1 MHKHT
6 LYFKFII
13 AYLILGV
20 VGFVM
25 IATLG
30 SSMVESQLKNSI
42 ADDLYREATTISGDS
57 LVQNNTSANNLLTL
71 KQYLSTLS
79 DYQNAEIWVLNNQGQ
94 RILSTKTGFSYYDP
108 VTIDGFDPT
117 KWGSYYRTG
126 NFYGSFQE
134 DMLSVLVPI
143 TDRNA
148 LNIRGYV
155 VMHYPMSA
163 LYEQRESLLSIS
175 YILFLIFFVLSL
187 SILLLFTVVVYR
199 PLQKITKGTNEYAAG
214 HLDYEIPLSS
224 GDEIGMLAASLN
236 YMSDVLNQNG
246 EYQRNFIANISHDFR
261 SPLTSIKGYVEAI
274 ADGTI
279 TVEMQGKY
287 LEIVSMEVDRLEKL
301 TSSLLTL
308 NNLEVKSRI
317 MNIRSFD
324 INKIIKNT
332 AASFEGSCTAR
343 KILIELI
350 LTGEHLYVTADMEQ
364 IQQVLYNLLDN
375 AIKFSSDESTITIE
389 TTEKGGTVFVSVKDH
404 GTGIPKESL
413 PKIWERFYK
422 QDSSRG
428 KDRKGTGLGLSI
440 VKEIINAHN
449 QHINVISTEGVGTEF
464 IFTLEKSKS

>member
-79 DYQNAEIWVLNNQGQ
+79 DYQNAEIWILNNQGQ

-279 TVEMQGKY
+279 PVEMQGKY

-375 AIKFSSDESTITIE
+375 AIKFNSDESTITIE

>member
-279 TVEMQGKY
+279 PVEMQGKY

-449 QHINVISTEGVGTEF
+449 QHINVNSTEGVGTEF

>member
-79 DYQNAEIWVLNNQGQ
+79 DYQNAEIWILNNQGQ

-279 TVEMQGKY
+279 PVEMQRKY

>member
-79 DYQNAEIWVLNNQGQ
+79 DYQNAEIWILNNQGQ

-279 TVEMQGKY
+279 PVEMQGKY

-332 AASFEGSCTAR
+332 AASLREAVQPG
-343 KILIELI
+343 
-350 LTGEHLYVTADMEQ
+350 
-364 IQQVLYNLLDN
+364 
-375 AIKFSSDESTITIE
+375 KF
-389 TTEKGGTVFVSVKDH
+389 
-404 GTGIPKESL
+404 
-413 PKIWERFYK
+413 
-422 QDSSRG
+422 
-428 KDRKGTGLGLSI
+428 
-440 VKEIINAHN
+440 
-449 QHINVISTEGVGTEF
+449 
-464 IFTLEKSKS
+464 

>member
-79 DYQNAEIWVLNNQGQ
+79 DYQNAEIWILNNQGQ

-187 SILLLFTVVVYR
+187 SILLLFTVAVYR

-279 TVEMQGKY
+279 PVEMQGKY

>member
-1 MHKHT
+1 MGKRT
-6 LYFKFII
+6 LYLKFIFVYLLFGI
-13 AYLILGV
+13 A
-20 VGFVM
+20 GFLL
-25 IATLG
+25 IATAG
-30 SSMVESQLKNSI
+30 SRMVENRLKDAMGES
-42 ADDLYREATTISGDS
+42 LHREATAISKDP
-57 LVQNNTSANNLLTL
+57 LVQANTSSSNLLSL
-71 KQYLSTLS
+71 NRYLSALS
-79 DYQNAEIWVLNNQGQ
+79 EYQTAQIWILNSQGE
-94 RILSTKTGFSYYDP
+94 RILSTEDGFSYYDP

-126 NFYGSFQE
+126 NFYGSFRQ

-143 TDRNA
+143 TDGTS
-148 LNIRGYV
+148 LYIRGYV
-155 VMHYPMSA
+155 AMHYPMEE
-163 LYEQRESLLSIS
+163 LYRQRESILSVT
-175 YILFLIFFVLSL
+175 YILFLIFFLLSL
-187 SILLLFTVVVYR
+187 SILLLFTLVVYN
-199 PLQKITKGTNEYAAG
+199 PLKKIAKGTNEYAAG
-214 HLDYEIPLSS
+214 HLDYEIPISS
-224 GDEIGMLAASLN
+224 NDEMGTLAASLN
-236 YMSDVLNQNG
+236 YMSDVLNKSG
-246 EYQRNFIANISHDFR
+246 EYQKNFIANISHDFR

-279 TVEMQGKY
+279 PVEMQGRY
-287 LEIVSMEVDRLEKL
+287 LEIVSREVERLEKL

-308 NNLEVKSRI
+308 NNLGVQSRI

-350 LTGEHLYVTADMEQ
+350 LTGEQLYVTADMEQ

-375 AIKFSSDESTITIE
+375 AVKFSSDGSAITIE
-389 TTEKGGTVFVSVKDH
+389 TTEKGGKVFVSVKDR

-464 IFTLEKSKS
+464 IFTLEKTK

>member
-79 DYQNAEIWVLNNQGQ
+79 DYQNAEIWILNNQGQ

-279 TVEMQGKY
+279 PVEMQGKY

-324 INKIIKNT
+324 IIKIIKNT

>member
-79 DYQNAEIWVLNNQGQ
+79 DYQNAEIWILNNQGH
-94 RILSTKTGFSYYDP
+94 RILSTKSGFSYYDP
-108 VTIDGFDPT
+108 VTIYGFDPT

-279 TVEMQGKY
+279 PVEMQGKY